1 MAFLSEAAVE
11 LALLEQLRGLGYS
24 IEREEDIGPDGHRPE
39 RESHD
44 EVVLRDR
51 LTDAVARL
59 NPDLP
64 AEARQDAIRKVMQSE
79 LPSLLEE
86 NRRIHKLMT
95 EGVDVEYDAGDGT
108 LTAGKVALID
118 FERPER
124 NDWLAVSQF
133 VVINGQ
139 SNRRPDVVAFVNG
152 LPLSVIELKAP
163 GSAGA
168 HLLGAFN
175 QLQTYKQ
182 QIPQL
187 FNTNALLVTSDGIA
201 ARVGSLSADIE
212 RFMPWRLPAP
222 HSSRQA
228 GTTDGKDVAPKGA
241 PELSTLIEGVFEQ
254 RRLLALLRDFTVFGE
269 TGSGLAKIIA
279 GYHQFHAVRHAVAST
294 IRASSVVHG
303 MAENPADYGLPS
315 VKSQHAG
322 DRRAGVI
329 WHTQGSGKSLLMAF
343 YAGLLVKHPAMA
355 NPTLVV
361 LTDRNDL
368 DDQLFATFSMCRDL
382 IRQTP
387 VQAESR
393 EDLQKVLSRASGGV
407 IFTTIQKFS
416 DVGAGP
422 RACPDIG
429 QPQRVAPTALTT
441 RRNVVVIADEAHR
454 SQYGFKARVD
464 ARTGD
469 ISYGFAKYLRDALPN
484 ASFIGF
490 TGTPIEADDVNTPAV
505 FGNYIDVYDISRA
518 VEDGA
523 TVPIYYESRLA
534 RIELD
539 EDEKPKID
547 AEVDELTEEDSEP
560 DQERFKKKWST
571 VEALVGSDKRLALVA
586 KDMVAHFEDR
596 VAALDGKAM
605 VVCMSR
611 RICVKLYDEIIKLR
625 PDWHSTDD
633 SAGAVKIVMTGAAS
647 DPQEWQ
653 QHIGNKAR
661 RDLLAKRARDPKDPL
676 KLVIVR
682 DMWLTGFDAPC
693 MHTMYVD
700 KPMQGHGLMQAIARV
715 NRVFRDKPAGLIVD
729 YIGIAQNLK
738 SALQQYSKNDQENTG
753 VDEAQAIAVMIEKY
767 EVVRDMYHLPAPP
780 PGQFCTYAIECEDG
794 SIYIGQ
800 TEHLGKRWQEHLAGA
815 ASDHTK
821 RHKPLRIAHFEIV
834 ASREAALKQE
844 QEWKTGFGRQRIKR
858 LIQNGGARQAGG
870 FDYATALNGTPSAR
884 LAMMAGAIEWILDLQ
899 LKLAAQEVTKEGKK
913 NAHRRYQDAVL
924 ALSKAFALASA
935 SDEAREIRE
944 EVGFF
949 QAIRA
954 ALVKSASSSGVTQ
967 QERELAIQQIVSRAV
982 VSTEIV
988 DILAASGLKSPDIS
1002 ILSDEFLAEVQ
1013 QMEKKNLALEALRK
1027 LINDGIR
1034 SRAKANVVQTR
1045 AFSERLE
1052 DAVARY
1058 HANAITTAEVLQEL
1072 IELAKDIRAARQRG
1086 KEQGLSDEEVAFYD
1100 ALAENDSA
1108 VQMMGDDKLKLIAHE
1123 LLMSLRENVSVDW
1136 AHRDSARA
1144 RMRVLVKR
1152 ILRKY
1157 GYPPDLQDTAV
1168 QTVLQ
1173 QAEALSS
1180 GWSVSRGGT
1189 A

>member
-24 IEREEDIGPDGHRPE
+24 IEQEDNIGPDGHRPE

-44 EVVLRDR
+44 EVVLKKRFES
-51 LTDAVARL
+51 AVALL
-59 NPDLP
+59 NPGLP
-64 AEARQDAIRKVMQSE
+64 HEARQDAIRKVMQQE

-86 NRRIHKLMT
+86 NRRLHRLIT
-95 EGVDVEYDAGDGT
+95 EGVDVEYYADDGT
-108 LTAGKVALID
+108 LTAGKVSLVN
-118 FERPER
+118 FEQPEQ

-133 VVINGQ
+133 VVISGQ
-139 SNRRPDVVAFVNG
+139 YNRRPDVVVFVNG
-152 LPLSVIELKAP
+152 LPLGVIELKAP
-163 GSAGA
+163 GSGNAT
-168 HLLGAFN
+168 LVGAFN
-175 QLQTYKQ
+175 QLQTYKK
-182 QIPQL
+182 QIPAL
-187 FNTNALLVTSDGIA
+187 FNLNALLVTSDGIT
-201 ARVGSLSADIE
+201 ARVGSLTADLE
-212 RFMPWRLPAP
+212 RFMPWR
-222 HSSRQA
+222 
-228 GTTDGKDVAPKGA
+228 TTDGKDVAPKGA
-241 PELSTLIEGVFEQ
+241 PELSTLIEGVFHQ
-254 RRLLALLRDFTVFGE
+254 RRLLDLLCYFTVFGE

-279 GYHQFHAVRHAVAST
+279 GYHQFHAVQHAVNSTVTASAPGGNQ
-294 IRASSVVHG
+294 RV
-303 MAENPADYGLPS
+303 
-315 VKSQHAG
+315 
-322 DRRAGVI
+322 GVI

-343 YAGLLVKHPAMA
+343 YAGQLVKHPKMA
-355 NPTLVV
+355 NPTIVV

-387 VQAESR
+387 VQADSR
-393 EDLQKVLSRASGGV
+393 EDLQKHLARASGGV
-407 IFTTIQKFS
+407 IFTTLQKF
-416 DVGAGP
+416 GET
-422 RACPDIG
+422 G
-429 QPQRVAPTALTT
+429 QALTD
-441 RRNVVVIADEAHR
+441 RRNVIVIADEAHR
-454 SQYGFKARVD
+454 SQYGFKAKVD
-464 ARTGD
+464 AKTGE

-534 RIELD
+534 RIELN

-547 AEVDELTEEDSEP
+547 AEVNELTEDDPEAE
-560 DQERFKKKWST
+560 QERFKKKWST

-586 KDMVAHFEDR
+586 KDMVTHFEDR

-611 RICVKLYDEIIKLR
+611 RICVKLYDEIVKLR

-633 SAGAVKIVMTGAAS
+633 NAGSVRIVMTGAAS
-647 DPQEWQ
+647 DPQDWQ

-738 SALQQYSKNDQENTG
+738 SALQQYSKNDQESTG
-753 VDEAQAIAVMIEKY
+753 VDETQAIAVMTEKY
-767 EVVRDMYHLPAPP
+767 EVVRDMYH
-780 PGQFCTYAIECEDG
+780 
-794 SIYIGQ
+794 
-800 TEHLGKRWQEHLAGA
+800 
-815 ASDHTK
+815 
-821 RHKPLRIAHFEIV
+821 
-834 ASREAALKQE
+834 
-844 QEWKTGFGRQRIKR
+844 
-858 LIQNGGARQAGG
+858 G
-870 FDYATALNGTPSAR
+870 FDYASAMSGSPQER

-899 LKLAAQEVTKEGKK
+899 QKLAAKEKTKEGKK
-913 NAHRRYQDAVL
+913 DAHRRYQDAVL

-935 SDEAREIRE
+935 SDEARDIRE

-954 ALVKSASSSGVTQ
+954 ALVKSSTGSGVTQ

-988 DILAASGLKSPDIS
+988 DILAAAGIKSPDIS

-1034 SRAKANVVQTR
+1034 SRSKANVVQTK

-1072 IELAKDIRAARQRG
+1072 IQLAKDIRAARQRG
-1086 KEQGLSDEEVAFYD
+1086 EEQGLSEDEIAFYD
-1100 ALAENDSA
+1100 ALAENESA
-1108 VQMMGDDKLKLIAHE
+1108 IQMMGDDKLKLIAHE

-1157 GYPPDLQDTAV
+1157 GYPPDLQDAAV

-1180 GWSVSRGGT
+1180 GWSVIRSGT
-1189 A
+1189 GNSNG